1 MKKKIKNSKNA
12 IVKFFIH
19 IFLIILYILEVVCY
33 SISYYCEYS
42 YITLP
47 ITLLII
53 LFCIDWNPVRL

>member
-1 MKKKIKNSKNA
+1 MKNIMKNIKNA

-19 IFLIILYILEVVCY
+19 IFLIILYILEIACY

-42 YITLP
+42 EITLP

-53 LFCIDWNPVRL
+53 LFCVDWNPVRL